1 MIKAEW
7 KLEGLFNADAQKV
20 ADEISSLESRTP
32 KTLLEYARNQDT
44 ELHKCYTWNDTEA
57 AEKHRLYE
65 SRKIL
70 CNLVIA
76 EVKDEKI
83 EPTKLRLFHKADGA
97 EYKPIQFIVK
107 NKPEYE
113 VLLERAMSELRVFK
127 QKYSML
133 SELEEILALID

>member
-7 KLEGLFNADAQKV
+7 KLEGLFKADAQKV
-20 ADEISSLESRTP
+20 AYEISSLESRTP
-32 KTLLEYARNQDT
+32 KTLLEYAKNPDT
-44 ELHKCYTWNDTEA
+44 ELQCYTWNDAEA
-57 AEKHRLYE
+57 AEKCRLHE

-76 EVKDEKI
+76 EVKEEKV
-83 EPTKLRLFHKADGA
+83 EPTKLRLFHKTDGA

-113 VLLERAMSELRVFK
+113 VLLERAMSELRAFK

>member
-1 MIKAEW
+1 MIKVEW
-7 KLEGLFNADAQKV
+7 KLEGLFKADAQKV

-32 KTLLEYARNQDT
+32 RTLLEYARNPDT
-44 ELHKCYTWNDTEA
+44 ELHKCYTWNDNEA
-57 AEKHRLYE
+57 AEKCRLYE

-76 EVKDEKI
+76 EVKEEKV
-83 EPTKLRLFHKADGA
+83 ESTKLRLFYKTDGT
-97 EYKPIQFIVK
+97 EYKPIQFIMK

-113 VLLERAMSELRVFK
+113 VLLERAMSELRAFK

>member
-7 KLEGLFNADAQKV
+7 KLKDLFNADAQKV

-32 KTLLEYARNQDT
+32 KTLLEYAKNPDT

-57 AEKHRLYE
+57 AEKCRLYE

-76 EVKDEKI
+76 EVKEEKI
-83 EPTKLRLFHKADGA
+83 EPTKLRLFHKTDGA

-107 NKPEYE
+107 NKTEYE
-113 VLLERAMSELRVFK
+113 VLLERAMSELRAFK